1 MYSDSHSNK
10 DFTID
15 YYPDSDHDKDY
26 YSSGLSNNN
35 VILVSTFTFHRIKN
49 KRSKK

>member
-15 YYPDSDHDKDY
+15 YYPDSDHDIEDY
-26 YSSGLSNNN
+26 YSSGLSNN
-35 VILVSTFTFHRIKN
+35 VILVSIYQIPLISTKYV
-49 KRSKK
+49 